1 VEGEI
6 ERKEV
11 WVWCRDEGFLL
22 VASNVVLSA
31 ELMEARWYVLGVD
44 DGSFQGL

>member
-11 WVWCRDEGFLL
+11 WLWGNGGGFLL
-22 VASNVVLSA
+22 VASKVVLSA
-31 ELMEARWYVLGVD
+31 ELIKARWYALGVD
-44 DGSFQGL
+44 DGNFQGN